1 MGIMASLPLMI
12 RLFDKKNQFVKR
24 LCATNNIESKAN
36 CSSILDS
43 PNAFLFKVIT
53 WSEVG
58 FIYFTSM
65 FLFLLSFRRPESGII
80 VSSVS
85 ILVSPYII
93 YSIYYQWRIAKI
105 WCRICL
111 MVQLILF
118 VELVLGIVYIK
129 IYHQNVSQISFENFL
144 QLGLSTFFI
153 ISVYFLIKPVVTDS
167 NHYKAQIPNLTKIKL
182 NNEVFNFLLKRTAPV
197 SLDSITPIQ
206 FGNLGGKHIITI
218 ITNPI
223 CRPCI
228 DLHKELF
235 NILRTKQNT
244 LVNEIFFPDK
254 KKDMSYRI
262 ADFMLRLYCSE
273 DLGVVE
279 KAFIEYYHDS
289 DFKKM
294 EEKHY
299 KKLMH
304 SVEPEIDLNGHI
316 EWCLKR
322 EIVST
327 PTVLF
332 NGYRLPDDYTISD
345 LDYLTD

>member
-1 MGIMASLPLMI
+1 MKSWNGVVVAVDNGANAREDNYRENKFNDFIEKLRYPFSIITFLLIIYYTLFFSQDNLMNLFSFFFLTKLMGIMASLPLMI

-118 VELVLGIVYIK
+118 VELVSCHV
-129 IYHQNVSQISFENFL
+129 
-144 QLGLSTFFI
+144 
-153 ISVYFLIKPVVTDS
+153 
-167 NHYKAQIPNLTKIKL
+167 
-182 NNEVFNFLLKRTAPV
+182 
-197 SLDSITPIQ
+197 
-206 FGNLGGKHIITI
+206 
-218 ITNPI
+218 
-223 CRPCI
+223 
-228 DLHKELF
+228 
-235 NILRTKQNT
+235 
-244 LVNEIFFPDK
+244 
-254 KKDMSYRI
+254 
-262 ADFMLRLYCSE
+262 
-273 DLGVVE
+273 
-279 KAFIEYYHDS
+279 
-289 DFKKM
+289 
-294 EEKHY
+294 
-299 KKLMH
+299 
-304 SVEPEIDLNGHI
+304 
-316 EWCLKR
+316 
-322 EIVST
+322 
-327 PTVLF
+327 
-332 NGYRLPDDYTISD
+332 
-345 LDYLTD
+345 